1 MINNSN
7 DVMLDELSI
16 QQALNDLK
24 AGKPVAIPTET
35 VYGLAA
41 PISNDTGL
49 RKIFELKDR
58 PFFDPLIVHISSM
71 EQLSEISP
79 LYKNEILRGITST
92 LMNHFW
98 PGPLTFVLPKHNN
111 INPIITSGLETVGVR
126 MPSHPVAREI
136 IKRLGIPLAA
146 PSANKFGKTSPT
158 KLGHVRETWREDE
171 LLVLD
176 GGQSEIGIES
186 TVIRLALRDEK
197 TVTLE
202 ILRKGHITA
211 DDFRAVIGDAVEI
224 TYLESSASPGHTP
237 HHYMPETPLV
247 IVRADFNYFS
257 DKELTQIEALIKK
270 KNQSWIKLPLD
281 SDPRIAARNLYD
293 DLRTCSKQNKDII
306 IVSDEF
312 LPESPNQRAKWLA
325 IWDRIERASSLD
337 LRNF

>member
-1 MINNSN
+1 MIQH
-7 DVMLDELSI
+7 LDNPVFDEETI
-16 QQALNDLK
+16 QLALTDLK

-41 PISNDTGL
+41 PISSDEGL

-58 PFFDPLIVHISSM
+58 PFFDPLIVHISSI

-79 LYKNEILRGITST
+79 LYESQILRGICST
-92 LMNHFW
+92 LMTHYW
-98 PGPLTFVLPKHNN
+98 PGPLTFILPKHNS

-126 MPSHPVAREI
+126 MPSHPVAREV
-136 IKRLGIPLAA
+136 IKRLSIPLAA

-158 KLGHVRETWREDE
+158 KMEHVRETWSEDE

-186 TVIRLALRDEK
+186 TVIRLAFRDEQ
-197 TVTLE
+197 TVALE
-202 ILRKGHITA
+202 ILRKGHITG
-211 DDFRAVIGDAVEI
+211 DDFRAVIGDGIEI

-247 IVRADFNYFS
+247 IVRANFNSFS
-257 DKELTQIEALIKK
+257 DKELNKVEALIKK
-270 KNQSWIKLPLD
+270 KNPSWTRLPLD
-281 SDPRIAARNLYD
+281 LDPRIAARNLYD
-293 DLRTCSKQNKDII
+293 DLRTCSQQNKDII
-306 IVSDEF
+306 IISDEL
-312 LPESPNQRAKWLA
+312 LPESANQKAKWLA

-337 LRNF
+337 LRIS